1 MSFDFKLDPLESFSK
16 LFHEAQLKGIP
27 DHNAISL
34 ATVGKDGKPSNR
46 IVYVKGLVRG
56 GFSFFTNY
64 NGRKSKD
71 IAINP
76 NVSAQFFWP
85 HFDQQVRIEGKAEK
99 LTEAESDA
107 YFATRPR
114 NSQLGAWASLQ
125 SEELSHYSE
134 FETRFQKFEIEFK
147 DKKVT
152 RPPHWGGFVI
162 IPDTIEIWFGR
173 SGRLHELYIY
183 TRDNPGSEWKRFMR
197 YP

>member
-34 ATVGKDGKPSNR
+34 ATVGKDGKPSN
-46 IVYVKGLVRG
+46 
-56 GFSFFTNY
+56 Y

-85 HFDQQVRIEGKAEK
+85 HLDQQVRIEGKAEK

-134 FETRFQKFEIEFK
+134 FETRFQKFETEFR
-147 DKKVT
+147 DRKVT

-162 IPDTIEIWFGR
+162 IPNTIEIWFGR
-173 SGRLHELYIY
+173 SGRLHERYIY
-183 TRDNPGSEWKRFMR
+183 TRDNPASDWKRFMR